1 MTLIRA
7 CRTAMD
13 EGAQDGNALPLEN
26 IKNRIREMETRLYNN
41 ELAIDGALRSG
52 TGVTSTDSFAGEG
65 FSSGAQTGLSGSGV
79 NIGNGTSH
87 GGPVSAAET
96 ASPSVPQQLPP
107 ALPEEIRTIAAN
119 WSEYAS
125 KAPHGSRRIALTHA
139 RLSLGDH
146 GQLLIVFEK
155 EYGNPYL
162 YQRKDDDE
170 TSRARVD
177 NDRRDLQNY
186 LQGKVG
192 KAVEIEYR
200 VLDRGSRIT
209 DNYVDLL
216 SLVDPDAIRMPIET
230 EDI

>member
-1 MTLIRA
+1 M
-7 CRTAMD
+7 
-13 EGAQDGNALPLEN
+13 
-26 IKNRIREMETRLYNN
+26 
-41 ELAIDGALRSG
+41 
-52 TGVTSTDSFAGEG
+52 
-65 FSSGAQTGLSGSGV
+65 
-79 NIGNGTSH
+79 
-87 GGPVSAAET
+87 
-96 ASPSVPQQLPP
+96 PQQLPP

-125 KAPHGSRRIALTHA
+125 KAPPGSRRIALTHA